1 MAATPRMVRVNELL
15 KRDIADYIER
25 LRFRDGMCLISLRE
39 VDTCP
44 ELTSSVVRFS
54 VMPSDEEA
62 DAEALRFLR
71 SKRKEI
77 QKHIAKTITLKNTPV
92 LRFEL
97 DKKVAKADNVL
108 AIIRELEQD
117 AGKDQ

>member
-25 LRFRDGMCLISLRE
+25 LSFRDGTCLISLRE

-44 ELTSSVVRFS
+44 ELTSAVVRFS
-54 VMPSDEEA
+54 IMPSSEELEQ
-62 DAEALRFLR
+62 EALAFLR
-71 SKRKEI
+71 KKRKDI
-77 QKHIAKTITLKNTPV
+77 QKHVAATITLKNTPV
-92 LRFEL
+92 LRFEV

-108 AIIRELEQD
+108 AIIEELERD
-117 AGKDQ
+117 AAEDQ